1 MKFDGKWT
9 VFSTIFFFR
18 FVDGALQPARNSF
31 LESDESSTVSDGN
44 EEGYFEPADDRP
56 FDNTTASPLYHYLLS
71 DGDVITTAE
80 KYPVEVFK
88 TGPLPQVE
96 SSDETSEEM
105 VDVVGPYIH

>member
-1 MKFDGKWT
+1 MKLDGKWT

-56 FDNTTASPLYHYLLS
+56 FDNTTASSLYHYLLS
-71 DGDVITTAE
+71 DGDIITTAE
-80 KYPVEVFK
+80 NTRTK
-88 TGPLPQVE
+88 
-96 SSDETSEEM
+96 SSRLALYHRWSQAM
-105 VDVVGPYIH
+105 KHQRRWSMW